1 MYIDFIKI
9 EKIYLHEKT
18 EKQRLEKL
26 KAKVTR
32 EKTQR
37 NPIIVTE
44 YNQGY
49 LVLDGAHRYT
59 TLKEI
64 GCQYAMCQVVEE
76 NDYSIKMWK
85 HQITYDD
92 FLKINPK
99 LDDCS
104 FINAKSIECFFKD
117 ECLKINISNY
127 ECDNLVLYKYKELV
141 SKINRCNSFKRILNI
156 SGNNLND
163 EVLIVY
169 PSLTIDIIKNIV
181 SKGETIPAG
190 ISRVDLKC
198 GRVLSVNI
206 PLEILNN
213 PKRHLSVSKN
223 INTNLRKYE
232 DTVYMYEGDMIYE

>member
-44 YNQGY
+44 YNKGY

-85 HQITYDD
+85 HQITGSVAK
-92 FLKINPK
+92 LKI
-99 LDDCS
+99 
-104 FINAKSIECFFKD
+104 
-117 ECLKINISNY
+117 
-127 ECDNLVLYKYKELV
+127 
-141 SKINRCNSFKRILNI
+141 
-156 SGNNLND
+156 
-163 EVLIVY
+163 
-169 PSLTIDIIKNIV
+169 
-181 SKGETIPAG
+181 
-190 ISRVDLKC
+190 
-198 GRVLSVNI
+198 
-206 PLEILNN
+206 
-213 PKRHLSVSKN
+213 
-223 INTNLRKYE
+223 
-232 DTVYMYEGDMIYE
+232 M

>member
-104 FINAKSIECFFKD
+104 SINEKSIECFFK
-117 ECLKINISNY
+117 
-127 ECDNLVLYKYKELV
+127 
-141 SKINRCNSFKRILNI
+141 
-156 SGNNLND
+156 
-163 EVLIVY
+163 
-169 PSLTIDIIKNIV
+169 
-181 SKGETIPAG
+181 
-190 ISRVDLKC
+190 
-198 GRVLSVNI
+198 SV
-206 PLEILNN
+206 
-213 PKRHLSVSKN
+213 
-223 INTNLRKYE
+223 
-232 DTVYMYEGDMIYE
+232 MF